1 MTARELFQKL
11 IEEMPSRGLDAV
23 DIYIHTENNEGE
35 LDCFKIKNI
44 SNEGTNDAIFIHIE
58 KIC

>member
-23 DIYIHTENNEGE
+23 DIYIYMENDESE
-35 LDCFKIKNI
+35 PDCFKIKNI
-44 SNEGTNDAIFIHIE
+44 SNEGANDGLFIYIE

>member
-1 MTARELFQKL
+1 MTARELLQKL

-23 DIYIHTENNEGE
+23 DIYIYMENNEGE

-44 SNEGTNDAIFIHIE
+44 SNEDANDAIFIHIE
-58 KIC
+58 KIY

>member
-1 MTARELFQKL
+1 MTARELLQKL

-23 DIYIHTENNEGE
+23 DIYIHMENDEGE

-44 SNEGTNDAIFIHIE
+44 SNEGANDAISIIIE
-58 KIC
+58 KY